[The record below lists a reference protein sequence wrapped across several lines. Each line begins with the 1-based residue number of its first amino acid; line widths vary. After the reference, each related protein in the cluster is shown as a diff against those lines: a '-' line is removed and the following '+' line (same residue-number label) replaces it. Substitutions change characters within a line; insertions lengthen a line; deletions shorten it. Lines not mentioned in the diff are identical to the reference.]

1 MNLYAFWKYDLPPFL
16 LGGIVELINEDGY
29 VKIKDRYD
37 GMRFKPA
44 VLVPL
49 EKGLALQQ
57 KLDEAQTVYEKET
70 KAAKEK
76 LLDVVNGIKQQN
88 ITN

>member
-16 LGGIVELINEDGY
+16 LGGIVELIDEDGH

-44 VLVPL
+44 VLLPL

-76 LLDVVNGIKQQN
+76 LLNVVNGIKQQN

>member
-88 ITN
+88 ITG

>member
-37 GMRFKPA
+37 GMRFKPT

-49 EKGLALQQ
+49 EKGLVLQQ

-76 LLDVVNGIKQQN
+76 LLNVVNGIKQQN

>member
-16 LGGIVELINEDGY
+16 LGGIVEFINEDGY

-44 VLVPL
+44 VLLPL

-88 ITN
+88 ITG

>member
-16 LGGIVELINEDGY
+16 LGGIVELINKDGH

-88 ITN
+88 ITG

>member
-44 VLVPL
+44 VLLPL

-88 ITN
+88 ITG

>member
-1 MNLYAFWKYDLPPFL
+1 
-16 LGGIVELINEDGY
+16 
-29 VKIKDRYD
+29 
-37 GMRFKPA
+37 MRFKPA
-44 VLVPL
+44 VLLPL

-76 LLDVVNGIKQQN
+76 LLNVVNGIKQQN

>member
-16 LGGIVELINEDGY
+16 LGGIVELINEDGC

-44 VLVPL
+44 VLLPL

-76 LLDVVNGIKQQN
+76 LLNVVNGIKQQN